1 MQIKNNEMNI
11 LVEALPYLSA
21 FKGKT
26 VVVKYG
32 GNAMLNDDL
41 KNKVLEDIVF
51 LRCAGMHPVVV
62 HGGGPEI
69 TAMLKAAGKKPNS
82 SAACGSPTKKRWK
95 SPNWPWW
102 ARRTPIWCDA

>member
-32 GNAMLNDDL
+32 GNAMLNDEL

-51 LRCAGMHPVVV
+51 LHCAGMKPVVV
-62 HGGGPEI
+62 HGGGRKLP
-69 TAMLKAAGKKPNS
+69 P
-82 SAACGSPTKKRWK
+82 C
-95 SPNWPWW
+95 
-102 ARRTPIWCDA
+102 

>member
-51 LRCAGMHPVVV
+51 LRFAGMPGIRAHTNGGKHCPPVEPGRSRV
-62 HGGGPEI
+62 G
-69 TAMLKAAGKKPNS
+69 A
-82 SAACGSPTKKRWK
+82 
-95 SPNWPWW
+95 
-102 ARRTPIWCDA
+102 D